1 MSEIDQ
7 HWLTAFLFSALA
19 TLSLMWWRDSHDTKE
34 AIDWLEDENNRLSE
48 EHNDLVDMCKNLL
61 NIIDTCEGSTSA
73 WRGRD
78 PTILELAEILKD
90 IDECVN
96 PNCQSGTR
104 IKELKNE

>member
-96 PNCQSGTR
+96 TGVD
-104 IKELKNE
+104 K